1 MMNAVDEN
9 IQAQVEEVTIEDLT
23 EVNGAGFSCV
33 GTIGCA
39 GCPSTASTVGSH

>member
-1 MMNAVDEN
+1 MMNAVDES

-23 EVNGAGFSCV
+23 EVSGTGFSCV
-33 GTIGCA
+33 GTIACA